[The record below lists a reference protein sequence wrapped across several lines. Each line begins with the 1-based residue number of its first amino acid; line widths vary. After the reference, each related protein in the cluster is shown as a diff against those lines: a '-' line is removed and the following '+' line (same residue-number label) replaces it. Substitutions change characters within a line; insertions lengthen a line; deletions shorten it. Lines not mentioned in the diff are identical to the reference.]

1 MKEWKETTNYR
12 TWQDLNLNAFEN
24 IMPGHPFYGGQLSI
38 ADMKLRF
45 NQ

>member
-1 MKEWKETTNYR
+1 MNAWKDTDNYKA
-12 TWQDLNLNAFEN
+12 WINLNLNAFDALS
-24 IMPGHPFYGGQLSI
+24 PGHPFYGQLSI